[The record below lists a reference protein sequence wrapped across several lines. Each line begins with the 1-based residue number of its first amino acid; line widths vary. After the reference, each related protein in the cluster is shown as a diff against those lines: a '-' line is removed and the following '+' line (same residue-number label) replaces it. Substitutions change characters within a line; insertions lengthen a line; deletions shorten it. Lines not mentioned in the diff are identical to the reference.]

1 MAYFLVTGTGGTL
14 RIILY
19 IVWALFVV
27 AAAFAMVHAI
37 RKTRRQEQLMASWPK
52 VQATVTGS
60 VAGWTSGGGG
70 SSRSRRFFPTY
81 QFTDP
86 RGTLFMG
93 KSEISTAAVP
103 APGSLIEVAYNPGDP
118 NESLQVSSA
127 PRTTLGCLVPFFAV
141 FAVALFWFISVF
153 PLG

>member
-1 MAYFLVTGTGGTL
+1 M

-19 IVWALFVV
+19 IIWALFVV
-27 AAAFAMVHAI
+27 AAAFAILQAQ
-37 RKTRRQEQLMASWPK
+37 RRTRRREQLTAAWPK

-60 VAGWTSGGGG
+60 IAGWTNGGGG

-86 RGTLFMG
+86 HGTLFAGESEVSFAG
-93 KSEISTAAVP
+93 KPV
-103 APGSLIEVAYNPGDP
+103 PGSLIEVAYNPANP

-127 PRTTLGCLVPFFAV
+127 PRTTMGCLIPFFAV
-141 FAVALFWFISVF
+141 FAIALFWFIGVF
-153 PLG
+153 PLA